1 MKHCPAD
8 FKMGPEAGTNRLSI
22 PIRKRRAAIRPPHQ
36 TYEE

>member
-8 FKMGPEAGTNRLSI
+8 FKNGSGGGALIAKGW
-22 PIRKRRAAIRPPHQ
+22 AAIRPPHQ